1 MLRLLPALLFLALAP
16 PALAQDR
23 AAGPIVVELFTSQ
36 GCESCPRANR
46 LMGRL
51 NREPDVIA
59 LTYPVDVWDYL
70 GWRDTFAR
78 PEFTQRQRAYSRAM
92 EVRSIFTPQLIFNG
106 ARGEAGARPDR
117 IRDVILELRGEHAA
131 HAPAVTVIE
140 NARGMRVHVG
150 RGAHQSEPADVW
162 VASYEPGPVWADI
175 NGGENAGLR
184 VPHYN
189 LVRRIAR
196 LGEWSGAP
204 VTFNRTACRPACAVI
219 VQAHNGGPVLAAA
232 RGPARHDD
240 DEDDDDSD

>member
-1 MLRLLPALLFLALAP
+1 MLRLLTALLVLALAP
-16 PALAQDR
+16 PALAQQR
-23 AAGPIVVELFTSQ
+23 ASGPIVVELFTSQ

-78 PEFTQRQRAYSRAM
+78 PEFTARQRAYSRQL
-92 EVRSIFTPQLIFNG
+92 EGRSLFTPQLVFNG

-117 IRDVILELRGEHAA
+117 IREAILELRAEHE
-131 HAPAVTVIE
+131 APAPALTVVE
-140 NARGMRVHVG
+140 GPRGMRVQIG
-150 RGAHQSEPADVW
+150 RGAHQREPADVW

-189 LVRRIAR
+189 LVRRISR
-196 LGEWSGAP
+196 LGEWSGQP
-204 VTFNRTACRPACAVI
+204 VSFTRNVCRPACAVI

-232 RGPARHDD
+232 RGPSQ
-240 DEDDDDSD
+240 DEDDDDD